1 MYQTRY
7 RLQCLVSSVLK
18 HEFISNH
25 KIILLSCCPLC
36 TVESSPS
43 NVTSAAASHLGSVP
57 VRIRRQTSVLTA
69 VSQEVEK
76 PGDWPWPAGEGRQ
89 LQHTDFLT
97 FLSSFQDC
105 ANPKN
110 TQLCQNSCSSQ
121 VKLALVL
128 LKETTVRHVVSRTAS
143 RVSLCHMVMW
153 HCQLPTVRVSSLL
166 GTKQISWLLI
176 TC

>member
-36 TVESSPS
+36 TVESSLS

-105 ANPKN
+105 ANPKKHS
-110 TQLCQNSCSSQ
+110 TLSEQLFLPSEPCFSSTEGNYCPPCCQQDCKQSVIVSHG
-121 VKLALVL
+121 
-128 LKETTVRHVVSRTAS
+128 HVN
-143 RVSLCHMVMW
+143 
-153 HCQLPTVRVSSLL
+153 CQLPTVRVSSLL